1 MLEPPVTPIRKANDG
16 LELPATGF
24 GTYKVNGLAGVDAIK
39 SAIHQGYRLIDSAF
53 NYENEGVVGRAI
65 RESGV
70 PREDII
76 VTSKLPGR
84 HHAHDEALL
93 TIEESVC
100 RMGLDYIDL
109 YLIHWPNPSQGQFVE
124 AWEALVEA
132 RERGLVKHIGVS
144 NFLPGHIDLLIRD
157 TGVTPAVNQVEL
169 HPYFQQRDVQAK
181 DAELGIVT
189 QAWSPLGGITFYPG
203 WGSDDRRSTLDDPTI
218 GANAKVRGKS
228 PAQVMLRWHL
238 QEGRQVIPK
247 SVKPQRIAENLNVFD
262 FRLTDDEIASIDGLD
277 TGVRGGPDPRQVG
290 KESFDFTIPEA

>member
-157 TGVTPAVNQVEL
+157 TGVTPAVNQVAAPISSSANSWPTTTRTASSPR
-169 HPYFQQRDVQAK
+169 HR
-181 DAELGIVT
+181 
-189 QAWSPLGGITFYPG
+189 PLGRANQMLFDPDLNRIAAKHGISVVRPFCAGTSSTAIHPEVAEPG
-203 WGSDDRRSTLDDPTI
+203 APASEPRPDRFARSMIRTWPISPRWTTPKATPSARTPLARRS
-218 GANAKVRGKS
+218 
-228 PAQVMLRWHL
+228 
-238 QEGRQVIPK
+238 VIQHATPYYDFA
-247 SVKPQRIAENLNVFD
+247 VVF
-262 FRLTDDEIASIDGLD
+262 AHA
-277 TGVRGGPDPRQVG
+277 V
-290 KESFDFTIPEA
+290 

>member
-24 GTYKVNGLAGVDAIK
+24 GTYKVNGLTGVDAIK

-124 AWEALVEA
+124 AWEAL
-132 RERGLVKHIGVS
+132 
-144 NFLPGHIDLLIRD
+144 LIRD
-157 TGVTPAVNQVEL
+157 TGVAPAVNQVEL
-169 HPYFQQRDVQAK
+169 HPYFQQHEQLAYDNAH
-181 DAELGIVT
+181 GIIT
-189 QAWSPLGGITFYPG
+189 EAWSPLGRANQMLRDPDLKRIAAKHGI
-203 WGSDDRRSTLDDPTI
+203 SVVQTI
-218 GANAKVRGKS
+218 
-228 PAQVMLRWHL
+228 LRWHL
-238 QEGRQVIPK
+238 QYGDVAIPK
-247 SVKPQRIAENLNVFD
+247 SLNPERQRQNLDLTAFELDDQDMADIAAMDN
-262 FRLTDDEIASIDGLD
+262 
-277 TGVRGGPDPRQVG
+277 
-290 KESFDFTIPEA
+290 PEGHTFGQNPHWHEEA

>member
-124 AWEALVEA
+124 AWERWSKLANA
-132 RERGLVKHIGVS
+132 
-144 NFLPGHIDLLIRD
+144 
-157 TGVTPAVNQVEL
+157 
-169 HPYFQQRDVQAK
+169 
-181 DAELGIVT
+181 
-189 QAWSPLGGITFYPG
+189 AWS
-203 WGSDDRRSTLDDPTI
+203 STLASAT
-218 GANAKVRGKS
+218 S
-228 PAQVMLRWHL
+228 CPATSTCSFAIQV
-238 QEGRQVIPK
+238 
-247 SVKPQRIAENLNVFD
+247 
-262 FRLTDDEIASIDGLD
+262 
-277 TGVRGGPDPRQVG
+277 
-290 KESFDFTIPEA
+290 

>member
-157 TGVTPAVNQVEL
+157 TGVTRPSTKLSCTRTSSSANSW
-169 HPYFQQRDVQAK
+169 PTTTRTAS
-181 DAELGIVT
+181 
-189 QAWSPLGGITFYPG
+189 SPRHGAR
-203 WGSDDRRSTLDDPTI
+203 WAAPTRCC
-218 GANAKVRGKS
+218 ATR
-228 PAQVMLRWHL
+228 
-238 QEGRQVIPK
+238 
-247 SVKPQRIAENLNVFD
+247 
-262 FRLTDDEIASIDGLD
+262 T
-277 TGVRGGPDPRQVG
+277 
-290 KESFDFTIPEA
+290 

>member
-39 SAIHQGYRLIDSAF
+39 FAIHQGYRLIDSAF

-132 RERGLVKHIGVS
+132 RERRTLRYRRIE
-144 NFLPGHIDLLIRD
+144 
-157 TGVTPAVNQVEL
+157 VNYE
-169 HPYFQQRDVQAK
+169 
-181 DAELGIVT
+181 
-189 QAWSPLGGITFYPG
+189 
-203 WGSDDRRSTLDDPTI
+203 DRRFRARHATFAGWT
-218 GANAKVRGKS
+218 
-228 PAQVMLRWHL
+228 AQIIQHEVDHCN
-238 QEGRQVIPK
+238 GI
-247 SVKPQRIAENLNVFD
+247 I
-262 FRLTDDEIASIDGLD
+262 I
-277 TGVRGGPDPRQVG
+277 
-290 KESFDFTIPEA
+290 

>member
-1 MLEPPVTPIRKANDG
+1 MLDEPPVTPIRKASDG
-16 LELPATGF
+16 PRTARHRLRYVQGQRPSRCGR
-24 GTYKVNGLAGVDAIK
+24 
-39 SAIHQGYRLIDSAF
+39 HQVRHPSGYRLIDSAF

-76 VTSKLPGR
+76 VTSKLPGATTPMTR
-84 HHAHDEALL
+84 RCSPLK
-93 TIEESVC
+93 ESVC

-169 HPYFQQRDVQAK
+169 HPYFQQREQLAYDNAH
-181 DAELGIVT
+181 GI
-189 QAWSPLGGITFYPG
+189 ITEHG
-203 WGSDDRRSTLDDPTI
+203 ARWAGPTRCCAI
-218 GANAKVRGKS
+218 
-228 PAQVMLRWHL
+228 
-238 QEGRQVIPK
+238 
-247 SVKPQRIAENLNVFD
+247 RI
-262 FRLTDDEIASIDGLD
+262 
-277 TGVRGGPDPRQVG
+277 
-290 KESFDFTIPEA
+290 

>member
-70 PREDII
+70 SREDII

-169 HPYFQQRDVQAK
+169 HPYFQQREQLAYDNAH
-181 DAELGIVT
+181 GIIT
-189 QAWSPLGGITFYPG
+189 EAWSPLGRANQMLRDPDLKRIAAKHGI
-203 WGSDDRRSTLDDPTI
+203 SVVQAI
-218 GANAKVRGKS
+218 
-228 PAQVMLRWHL
+228 LRWHL
-238 QEGRQVIPK
+238 QYGDVAIPK
-247 SVKPQRIAENLNVFD
+247 SLNPERQRQNLDLTAFELDDQDMADIAAMDNPEGHTFGPEPPLARRSVIPACNV
-262 FRLTDDEIASIDGLD
+262 LL
-277 TGVRGGPDPRQVG
+277 
-290 KESFDFTIPEA
+290 

>member
-157 TGVTPAVNQVEL
+157 AA
-169 HPYFQQRDVQAK
+169 R
-181 DAELGIVT
+181 
-189 QAWSPLGGITFYPG
+189 PG
-203 WGSDDRRSTLDDPTI
+203 
-218 GANAKVRGKS
+218 
-228 PAQVMLRWHL
+228 
-238 QEGRQVIPK
+238 
-247 SVKPQRIAENLNVFD
+247 
-262 FRLTDDEIASIDGLD
+262 
-277 TGVRGGPDPRQVG
+277 
-290 KESFDFTIPEA
+290 PEAYRRQARYFRGSGHFALAPPVRRRGHPEVLEPGAPASEPRPDRF